1 MEHLMD
7 AIDRRLTELGLS
19 PISGVV
25 NNREQCTRYISRI
38 LEDHGNKVAIPF
50 QDTLEQYDFRVKH
63 VLFSFGL
70 GIVLAPFCHLE
81 DRIQAA
87 CRREAPPSFLYVW
100 LTVCL
105 YHDFG
110 YFIAPACRS
119 AASLEALDLAH
130 PIFDAG
136 YCESRYSR
144 RLYEAY
150 YREKY
155 ARHGPDS
162 EEVGDHGILG
172 GCVLFDRLWEAG
184 DPHRRPLYQDI
195 CWRIMEH
202 NIWKRE
208 QSLPPEDPFSEID
221 ADRFR
226 PIGLSEPLLYLLSL
240 VDTLEMIRA
249 YAAFVATFVGPV
261 DGEPIAKL
269 MERASTSRR
278 MLDYFVMLS
287 DRILNDPNSPLRS
300 SELYIPVLQAQ
311 IRSPFYDRYEKL
323 GPEYDLNLAMQNRIG
338 KRANDFEYTLA
349 SGRRGTLYGLKAD
362 YVLLFINN
370 PGCPMCKMLE
380 EQLSASALVSDMV
393 ASGRLKVLAL
403 YPDEDLD
410 AWRSYAHLM
419 PKGWINAYDDGCK
432 VRDGEIY
439 DLRAIPSMYL
449 LDAEKKVLIKDS
461 VSAAEIENALSGR

>member
-1 MEHLMD
+1 MKRLFSTTL
-7 AIDRRLTELGLS
+7 AIFACAAVLCGCGGRAGSRTRSEGGD
-19 PISGVV
+19 
-25 NNREQCTRYISRI
+25 NNAEYRFRMVEPPMQI
-38 LEDHGNKVAIPF
+38 LEENRFAYMREHYWDRF
-50 QDTLEQYDFRVKH
+50 DFR
-63 VLFSFGL
+63 
-70 GIVLAPFCHLE
+70 
-81 DRIQAA
+81 D
-87 CRREAPPSFLYVW
+87 
-100 LTVCL
+100 TV
-105 YHDFG
+105 
-110 YFIAPACRS
+110 FIS
-119 AASLEALDLAH
+119 
-130 PIFDAG
+130 
-136 YCESRYSR
+136 
-144 RLYEAY
+144 
-150 YREKY
+150 K
-155 ARHGPDS
+155 
-162 EEVGDHGILG
+162 
-172 GCVLFDRLWEAG
+172 
-184 DPHRRPLYQDI
+184 
-195 CWRIMEH
+195 
-202 NIWKRE
+202 
-208 QSLPPEDPFSEID
+208 
-221 ADRFR
+221 
-226 PIGLSEPLLYLLSL
+226 

-461 VSAAEIENALSGR
+461 VSAVEIENALSGR